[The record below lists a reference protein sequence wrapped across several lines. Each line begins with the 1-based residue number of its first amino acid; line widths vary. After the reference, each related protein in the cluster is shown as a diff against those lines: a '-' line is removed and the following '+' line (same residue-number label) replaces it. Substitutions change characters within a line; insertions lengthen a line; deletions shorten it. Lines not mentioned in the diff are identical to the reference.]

1 MKEDVKLIIERL
13 KELSDDRDYYRL
25 KLNQEAYTNSVM
37 QQALEDILEDES
49 DPKKIAQKTLEAIS
63 AYEWNRNYSKP
74 IKK

>member
-1 MKEDVKLIIERL
+1 
-13 KELSDDRDYYRL
+13 
-25 KLNQEAYTNSVM
+25 M